1 MRIRDLNDKQKEIFE
16 KLRKNFDGDGSFHKW
31 LSLPNKS
38 FRNKPPLYLLL
49 SENYDYFERFLE
61 SPSFE

>member
-1 MRIRDLNDKQKEIFE
+1 MRVKDLNNRQKEIYN
-16 KLRKNFDGDGSFHKW
+16 KLKVNFDGDESFQKW
-31 LSLPNKS
+31 LSLPNKT
-38 FRNKPPLYLLL
+38 FRNKPPLFLLL